1 MSQPTEEKIYR
12 IIHLTS
18 AHPVMDVRIFHKEC
32 RSLVRA
38 GFEVIQICN
47 HDLSATVDGVQILG
61 LGKTR
66 GRASRFTKGLVR
78 TFMTALR
85 CRGDLYHLHD
95 PDLLILGLAL
105 RALGR
110 RVVYDIHEDLPTKIL
125 LKMYLP
131 KITRKPLSSLVGRL
145 ENVVASF
152 MSGLITATPTLR
164 DRFEKSNQNIVVV
177 NNFPM
182 LEEFD
187 GVGTIGWEE
196 REPHV
201 AYFGGISE
209 ARGVEEMIEAVA
221 LLPSVLGVRLEL
233 AGWFYVD
240 SLLGRLKEKPN
251 WKLVNWHSDVDR
263 LSLRHLLN
271 RVSIG
276 LVVLHP
282 EKSFISSQPTKLFEY
297 MAAGI
302 PVIASDFPLWRT
314 IIETC
319 DCGLLVDPLAAG
331 SIAAAIESLITK
343 PANARA
349 MGERGRRAIKEH
361 FNWANEEQT
370 LLSFYSCLLKGYA
383 ARARYKVS
391 DYSSA

>member
-1 MSQPTEEKIYR
+1 MSQPIEQKIYR
-12 IIHLTS
+12 IVHLTS

-32 RSLVRA
+32 RSLGRA

-47 HDLSATVDGVQILG
+47 HDLNATVDGVQILG

-66 GRASRFTKGLVR
+66 GRANRFTKGLVKI
-78 TFMTALR
+78 FVAALR

-95 PDLLILGLAL
+95 PDLLILGLVL
-105 RALGR
+105 RALGK

-131 KITRKPLSSLVGRL
+131 KITRKPLSSIIGRL
-145 ENVVASF
+145 ENALASF
-152 MSGLITATPTLR
+152 MSGIITATPTLR
-164 DRFEKSNQNIVVV
+164 DRFERSNPNIVVV

-187 GVGTIGWEE
+187 SVKVCRWEE
-196 REPHV
+196 RMPHV

-209 ARGVEEMIEAVA
+209 ARGIEEMIEAIA
-221 LLPSVLGVRLEL
+221 MLPSLLGVRLEL
-233 AGWFYVD
+233 AGWFYVE
-240 SLLGRLKEKPN
+240 SLLGRLKDNPH
-251 WKLVNWHSDVDR
+251 WKLVNWHSEVDR
-263 LSLRHLLN
+263 SDLGHLLN

-314 IIETC
+314 IIESC
-319 DCGLLVDPLAAG
+319 DCGLLVDPLAVG
-331 SIAAAIESLITK
+331 SIAAAIESLITN
-343 PANARA
+343 PATARA

-383 ARARYKVS
+383 ARAGYKVS